1 MNYSEIVKDVN
12 EMLTKKPEWE
22 QRYAKYAQ
30 IIQKNESIYKEG
42 KTRFQ
47 PKSPLYRYTSY
58 SKVKGNI
65 EYDIRFCG
73 QSVATVTSQN
83 DGISISTEGKD
94 ESTKK
99 FFGIEIRL
107 VDEPWSST
115 EASKFRAAFK
125 KELQKKEKAKS
136 REHHVENILLAE
148 FGKKKSDN
156 KKLCNIQ
163 PIRLC
168 GLFFQMPT
176 PLTASKGT
184 ISFAAANGGGID
196 ILARV
201 RHKKK
206 YGGRRICVMELK
218 DENKSDEPPQ
228 KVMKQAV
235 AYATFI
241 ARLLRSES
249 GNNWYKIFGFS
260 NETVPDELTIDVSV
274 VMPYD
279 EVRNENFE
287 TIEPIQVAE
296 NTYLKLYSLYFIRNE
311 NGVREFV
318 GSLKDDMKPH
328 KSK

>member
-1 MNYSEIVKDVN
+1 MF
-12 EMLTKKPEWE
+12 L
-22 QRYAKYAQ
+22 
-30 IIQKNESIYKEG
+30 
-42 KTRFQ
+42 
-47 PKSPLYRYTSY
+47 
-58 SKVKGNI
+58 
-65 EYDIRFCG
+65 
-73 QSVATVTSQN
+73 
-83 DGISISTEGKD
+83 
-94 ESTKK
+94 STK
-99 FFGIEIRL
+99 
-107 VDEPWSST
+107 
-115 EASKFRAAFK
+115 ASKFRAAFT
-125 KELQKKEKAKS
+125 KELLKKEKGKS
-136 REHHVENILLAE
+136 REHHVENMLLAE
-148 FGKKKSDN
+148 FGKSTD
-156 KKLCNIQ
+156 KKLCNIK

-176 PLTASKGT
+176 QLTASKET
-184 ISFAAANGGGID
+184 INLAKKGKGGGID

-318 GSLKDDMKPH
+318 GSLKDDIKPH
-328 KSK
+328 KSKY